1 MCLFNEAYKS
11 SLDAEENSDA
21 NLLRRSNDI
30 QKLAETKKEIDE
42 LDKMAENLF
51 LLRKSV
57 I

>member
-1 MCLFNEAYKS
+1 MFNEAYKS

-30 QKLAETKKEIDE
+30 QKLAETKKEIGE